1 VISLGIWRD
10 GKAVEEEGGG
20 GAWLVMKRSESGVS
34 RIGWGNGLVCDGE
47 REKGVAMDLCLLGME
62 ARKLMDLPLLGIEEC
77 MGV

>member
-1 VISLGIWRD
+1 
-10 GKAVEEEGGG
+10 
-20 GAWLVMKRSESGVS
+20 MKRGESGVS

-47 REKGVAMDLCLLGME
+47 REKGVAMDFCLLGME